1 MKIAITAVG
10 TDLSAQVDPRFGRC
24 PFFII
29 IDPDSEKHEVIE
41 NPNVQAMGGAGIQSA
56 QLIASKG
63 AEVVLTGSCGP
74 NAYQTLSAA
83 GVTVITGISGTVGD
97 ALAGF
102 KSGKFQSTTAPNV
115 GAHFGTGYGMGRGMR
130 GGRGGGKGMGRG
142 MGMGMGMGMGKG
154 MVQGT
159 GGSSPFAKGQTS
171 GVMPQDM
178 DEKKGLDYLKKKAE
192 LLRKQVEDIT
202 KKIEELEKKE

>member
-10 TDLSAQVDPRFGRC
+10 TDLSAEVDPRFGRC

-29 IDPDSEKHEVIE
+29 IDSDSEKHEVIE

-83 GVTVITGISGTVGD
+83 GVAVITGISGTVGD

-142 MGMGMGMGMGKG
+142 MGKGMTQGMG
-154 MVQGT
+154 
-159 GGSSPFAKGQTS
+159 GGSFYTKTQTPN
-171 GVMPQDM
+171 MTTQDM
-178 DEKKGLDYLKKKAE
+178 DEEQKLDYLKKKAE

-202 KKIEELEKKE
+202 KKIEELEKEK